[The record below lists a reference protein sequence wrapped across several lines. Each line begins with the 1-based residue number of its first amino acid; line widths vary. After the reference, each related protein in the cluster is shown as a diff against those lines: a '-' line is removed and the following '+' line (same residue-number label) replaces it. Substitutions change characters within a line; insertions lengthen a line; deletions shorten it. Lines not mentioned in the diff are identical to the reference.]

1 MSAAPP
7 ADLPSWQLDDLY
19 AGPDDPA
26 IEADMAA
33 AEAGARRFEADFK
46 GRLASLDGPGLAA
59 AIVRLEALQDAMGRL
74 ASYAQLL
81 AAADRSDPR
90 TGRFQQDIEERL
102 TQAGLPLVFFTLEL
116 NRIDDDA
123 MAALCGHPAMAR
135 WRPWIDDARALRRHQ
150 LDDAAEAMLHELSVV
165 LRQPWTRL
173 FDETVAALRFE
184 IGGQSLTEARALDLL
199 SSPDGAKRRE
209 AAGALA
215 AVFRANEKLFAH
227 IANTLAKAKEIEDG
241 WRRFPRPIS
250 ARNLENRVEDEVV
263 EALIAAVIDAWPRLS
278 HRYYGLK
285 ARWLGADA
293 LPWWDRLAPLPG
305 AVDIEIGWDEARRLV
320 LEAFAAFSPTMAAI
334 ASDFFEK
341 RWIDAA
347 PREGKDGGAFSHPTV
362 PSAHPCILLNY
373 QGRLRDAM
381 TLAHELGHG
390 VHQVLAA
397 PQGALLA
404 PTPLTLAETASVF
417 GEQLAFRR
425 LLAGERDPR
434 RRRAILA
441 GKVEDMLNT
450 VMRQIA
456 FCEFERRLH
465 DARRA
470 GELTPGEI
478 GELWLAVQGES
489 LGPAVA
495 FDDDYRSF
503 WCYIPHFVHT
513 PFYVYAYAF
522 GDCLVNALYARYL
535 EEEEGFEER
544 FLDLL
549 RAGGSRKHGE
559 LLAPFGLDAS
569 SPAFWATG
577 LETVERLIDDLEA
590 LDA

>member
-33 AEAGARRFEADFK
+33 AEAGAKRFEADFK

-116 NRIDDDA
+116 NRIGDDA